1 MVPSLSKT
9 LVVILMNAVAT
20 WSSAAMLEMK
30 LRGYCSESK
39 ALSSTAGEKSVL
51 TCSPTEHMTKIG
63 LITLNVQRVLKDS
76 LS

>member
-39 ALSSTAGEKSVL
+39 ALSSTAGEKSVDL
-51 TCSPTEHMTKIG
+51 QCNRTYDK
-63 LITLNVQRVLKDS
+63 NRVDYFKRS
-76 LS
+76 KSFER